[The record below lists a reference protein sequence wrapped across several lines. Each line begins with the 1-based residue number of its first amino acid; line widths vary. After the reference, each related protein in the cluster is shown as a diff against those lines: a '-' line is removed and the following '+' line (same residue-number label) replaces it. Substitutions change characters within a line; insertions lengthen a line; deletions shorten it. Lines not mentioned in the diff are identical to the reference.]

1 MVTSLFF
8 RPNNLALVSYLLVGY
23 GQSREAR
30 AGLDDSSAQNGSRT
44 VRPSELAGKLGIKPG
59 MAVLLQGAPP
69 GFATQLG
76 SLPDGAKLL
85 TTSTRAADCVIAFV
99 RSKADV
105 KTMAPSVLR
114 AVIANGLLW
123 FAYPKKS
130 GPLRSDLSRDSGWE
144 PVFESGFD
152 SVAQISIDDTWTGFR
167 FRPKHLVGKRA
178 R

>member
-1 MVTSLFF
+1 VKPSG
-8 RPNNLALVSYLLVGY
+8 LA
-23 GQSREAR
+23 R
-30 AGLDDSSAQNGSRT
+30 
-44 VRPSELAGKLGIKPG
+44 KLGIKPG
-59 MAVLLQGAPP
+59 MAVLLQGAPS

-85 TTSTRAADCVIAFV
+85 KSSSGAADCVIAFV

-105 KTMAPSVLR
+105 KTMASAALR
-114 AVIANGLLW
+114 AVVDDGLLW

-130 GPLRSDLSRDSGWE
+130 GRLKSDISRDSGWE
-144 PVFESGFD
+144 PVFDSGFD

-167 FRPKHLVGKRA
+167 FRPKHLVGKRP